1 MVIRHFEIID
11 IKTLQ
16 KYRYPDKNDLEIL
29 KMINEWNMSGGSG
42 RYFEMFSA
50 VHAGQVVGEISLQ
63 ENTKDSVVVGIHI
76 FEPFRQKGYGSY
88 CLIYAIKKALEL
100 KYPYITCLA
109 EKNNLIAK
117 HILTKYG
124 FKAKNEFIN
133 PKGVEI
139 TNYKLPLVKK

>member
-1 MVIRHFEIID
+1 MIIRHFEITD
-11 IKTLQ
+11 IKALQ

-29 KMINEWNMSGGSG
+29 KMINEWNMGGVSG

-63 ENTKDSVVVGIHI
+63 ENTKDSVSVGIHI
-76 FEPFRQKGYGSY
+76 FEPFRKKGYGTYS
-88 CLIYAIKKALEL
+88 LMYAIKTTFKL
-100 KYPYITCLA
+100 KYPYLTCLI

-117 HILTKYG
+117 HILEKCG
-124 FKAKNEFIN
+124 FVAMNEFIN

-139 TNYKLPLVKK
+139 INYKLALIKK